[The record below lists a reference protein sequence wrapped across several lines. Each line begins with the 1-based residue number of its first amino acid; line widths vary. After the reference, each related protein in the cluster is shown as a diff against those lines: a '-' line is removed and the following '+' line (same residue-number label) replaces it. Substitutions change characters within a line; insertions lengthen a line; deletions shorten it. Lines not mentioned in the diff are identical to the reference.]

1 MKESD
6 DNMIA
11 YIRYRLE
18 KAQETYQA
26 ACVLYDASQW
36 NSVINRLYYACF
48 YSASALLLY
57 KKLHAKS
64 HAGVI
69 SQFSESVVRTGLISK
84 EDFRVYAKL
93 LSWRSKG
100 DYSDLFDFTKEDVD
114 SMMRPAKLFID
125 KVASLI
131 DLEEEKDGFT

>member
-1 MKESD
+1 MNEIE
-6 DNMIA
+6 DNMTA
-11 YIRYRLE
+11 YIRYRLA

-26 ACVLYDASQW
+26 ALVLYDACQW

-48 YSASALLLY
+48 YSATALLLY

-69 SQFSESVVRTGLISK
+69 SQFSENIVRTGLVSK
-84 EDFRVYAKL
+84 DEFRVYAKL

-114 SMMRPAKLFID
+114 SMMQPTKEFID
-125 KVASLI
+125 KVSSLI
-131 DLEEEKDGFT
+131 QI

>member
-1 MKESD
+1 MSEQD
-6 DNMIA
+6 DNMNA

-26 ACVLYDASQW
+26 ALVLYDASQW

-48 YSASALLLY
+48 YSATALLLY

-69 SQFSESVVRTGLISK
+69 SQFSENIVRTGLVSK
-84 EDFRVYAKL
+84 EEFRVYAKL

-100 DYSDLFDFTKEDVD
+100 DYSDLFDFTQEDVD
-114 SMMRPAKLFID
+114 SMMRPAKEFID

-131 DLEEEKDGFT
+131 QI

>member
-1 MKESD
+1 MNEIE
-6 DNMIA
+6 DNMTA
-11 YIRYRLE
+11 YIRNRLA

-26 ACVLYDASQW
+26 ALVLYDACQW

-48 YSASALLLY
+48 YSATALLLY

-69 SQFSESVVRTGLISK
+69 SQFSENIVRTGLVSK
-84 EDFRVYAKL
+84 DEFRVYAKL

-114 SMMRPAKLFID
+114 SMMQPTKEFID
-125 KVASLI
+125 KVSSLI
-131 DLEEEKDGFT
+131 QI

>member
-1 MKESD
+1 MNETE
-6 DNMIA
+6 DNMTA

-26 ACVLYDASQW
+26 ALVLYDASQW

-48 YSASALLLY
+48 YSATALLLY

-64 HAGVI
+64 HSGVI
-69 SQFSESVVRTGLISK
+69 SQFSESIVRTGLVSK

-100 DYSDLFDFTKEDVD
+100 DYSDLFDFTQEDVD
-114 SMMRPAKLFID
+114 SMMQPTKRFID
-125 KVASLI
+125 NVASLVQ
-131 DLEEEKDGFT
+131 L